1 MKKKIKKIF
10 LEIGRRYGFVYLTVI
25 SILTILNFIAAA
37 FTTNFLYE
45 PNINPLNF
53 FLMLFIPI
61 TSIGIGVITIIK
73 FILEAFKKKEG
84 SHIKLVIVIIMALI
98 TIIPSFIISSISS
111 YIIKSNINLFINS
124 DINNSIY
131 NVIDMSNNEIIN
143 KQNSMLS
150 VLSNVGRNYFNNIY
164 KYIDFE
170 NPTNNFNNYD
180 RLNDMI
186 KNYYNFQNITFLS
199 NSYYGQSSILFNT
212 ADFLPL
218 DVNSRLYTEEVV
230 FINSEYKDLFYVN
243 AIIPLSMANNY
254 VIWSE
259 PMSSNYIEIRNNAL
273 ESFRLYSSAS
283 MFLNEFSIILKLLY
297 IFVLG
302 ISTFFSI
309 IFGIILARLIYK
321 PISLLLKATNSIIN
335 ADFDIDMKFS
345 GIHDLRN
352 LIYRFNIM
360 ARALKY
366 HRDREN
372 TRLRLETW
380 REAAIKV
387 AHEIKN
393 PLMPIVMNAEIIER
407 NLKNN
412 MSDKDIEK
420 IKNSTTII
428 IKNANSISNLI
439 KSFSEFSFAI
449 KISDKKESIN
459 EVILEVLDSFKNIPN
474 IKFKVSL
481 TKHDYYLNM
490 DRDKLIMSFRNLIK
504 NSIEA
509 MENNSIESIIY
520 LSSYHEIIDYKEFFT
535 VSITD
540 TGIGIENNNIKRIFE
555 PYFTSKSKG
564 TGIGLATTEKI
575 IMEHKGYISVESII
589 GEGSTF
595 FIRFEI

>member
-1 MKKKIKKIF
+1 MENNLFLKIKN
-10 LEIGRRYGFVYLTVI
+10 RYGLIYLSVI
-25 SILTILNFIAAA
+25 SIFIILDIIASAFI
-37 FTTNFLYE
+37 TNFLYE
-45 PNINPLNF
+45 PNTNPLNL
-53 FLMLFIPI
+53 FLILFIPS
-61 TSIGIGVITIIK
+61 TSIFVGIITIIK

-98 TIIPSFIISSISS
+98 TILPSFIISYISS

-164 KYIDFE
+164 KYIDFV
-170 NPTNNFNNYD
+170 NPTNNFNNYN

-412 MSDKDIEK
+412 MSERDIERVK
-420 IKNSTTII
+420 SSTSII
-428 IKNANSISNLI
+428 IKNANSISALV

-481 TKHDYYLNM
+481 TKHDYSLNM

-509 MENNSIESIIY
+509 MENNNIESIIY